1 MTTEFSKA
9 LNIFIVMVSIILA
22 LTILVV
28 AAKAKNHSW
37 RMGWFIASL
46 CVVIG
51 GLRLQL
57 TPINI
62 FKHDDV
68 GTFGVSSAR
77 AMIFY
82 SLVAPLFCLYFI
94 ESEGEKKRQWD
105 MIFWLTLQGLFSLL
119 IAVLIIFRGVG
130 YPVYLAFLMQY
141 MILVIMLTLS
151 NKDIRECIGFI
162 IGMCAPITASLIG
175 MANVRLDLMGFAI
188 VMLLLIVF
196 FGYQMNV
203 ENELLRKQAELS
215 ENKMVVLMD
224 QIHPHFIYNSL
235 QQIALL
241 CDDEPEK
248 VKPAIYSF
256 SGYLRKNLESLT
268 NTGMIPF
275 MQEMEHVDMFISL
288 AQILPSRHFRVEK
301 NLEVTDFRIPALTV
315 QPLIEN
321 AIKYGLSMST
331 EGEKIL
337 IETKEEKGYYVIRV
351 VDDGHGA
358 STELPEQKK
367 KKSVGT
373 ENVKTRL
380 KVLCNGTLSVNKLEV
395 GTEAVIKIPVNGVEN
410 KIT

>member
-1 MTTEFSKA
+1 
-9 LNIFIVMVSIILA
+9 MVSIILA
-22 LTILVV
+22 FTILIV
-28 AAKAKNHSW
+28 ASKAKNHSW

-46 CVVIG
+46 CVVLG

-62 FKHDDV
+62 FVRDDV
-68 GTFGVSSAR
+68 GVFGVSSAR
-77 AMIFY
+77 SMIFY

-94 ESEGEKKRQWD
+94 ESEGEWKKQWD
-105 MIFWLTLQGLFSLL
+105 MIFWTSLQGLFALL
-119 IAVLIIFRGVG
+119 IMVLVIFKGVG
-130 YPVYLAFLMQY
+130 YTSYLAFLMQY
-141 MILVIMLTLS
+141 IIIVIMLTLS
-151 NKDIRECIGFI
+151 NKDIRQCLGFI
-162 IGMCAPITASLIG
+162 IGMLFPIAACLIG
-175 MANVRLDLMGFAI
+175 MTRVRLDLMGFGI

-196 FGYQMNV
+196 FGYQMDV
-203 ENELLRKQAELS
+203 ENELLKNRAELS
-215 ENKMVVLMD
+215 ENKLVVLMD

-275 MQEMEHVDMFISL
+275 EREMEHVDMFISL
-288 AQILPSRHFRVEK
+288 AQILPSRKFRVEK
-301 NLEVTDFRIPALTV
+301 NFEVTDFEIPALTV
-315 QPLIEN
+315 QPLVEN

-337 IETKEEKGYYVIRV
+337 IETKEEKGYYLIRV

-373 ENVKTRL
+373 ANVKTRL

-395 GTEAVIKIPVNGVEN
+395 GTESVIKIPIIKKEQQNA
-410 KIT
+410 

>member
-1 MTTEFSKA
+1 MTVDVSKTI
-9 LNIFIVMVSIILA
+9 NIFIVMVSIILA
-22 LTILVV
+22 FTILIV
-28 AAKAKNHSW
+28 ASKAKNHSW

-46 CVVIG
+46 CVALG

-62 FKHDDV
+62 FVRDDV
-68 GTFGVSSAR
+68 GVFGVSSAR
-77 AMIFY
+77 SMIFY

-94 ESEGEKKRQWD
+94 ESEGEWKKQWD
-105 MIFWLTLQGLFSLL
+105 MIFWTALQGLFALL
-119 IAVLIIFRGVG
+119 IMVLVIFKGVG
-130 YPVYLAFLMQY
+130 YTTYLTFLMQY
-141 MILVIMLTLS
+141 IIIVIMLTMS
-151 NKDIRECIGFI
+151 NKDIRQCLGFI
-162 IGMCAPITASLIG
+162 IGMLFPIAACLIG
-175 MANVRLDLMGFAI
+175 MTRVRLDLMGFGI

-196 FGYQMNV
+196 FGYQMDV
-203 ENELLRKQAELS
+203 ENELLKNRAELS
-215 ENKMVVLMD
+215 ENKLVVLMD

-275 MQEMEHVDMFISL
+275 EREIEHVDMFISL
-288 AQILPSRHFRVEK
+288 AQILPSRKFRVEK
-301 NLEVTDFRIPALTV
+301 NFEVTDFEIPALTV
-315 QPLIEN
+315 QPLVEN

-337 IETKEEKGYYVIRV
+337 IETKEEKGYYLIRV
-351 VDDGHGA
+351 ADDGHGA

-373 ENVKTRL
+373 ANVKTRL

-395 GTEAVIKIPVNGVEN
+395 GTESVIKIPIIKKEQQNA
-410 KIT
+410 